1 MGIEGKEAKK
11 AEGQVEWLEDELR
24 QTKAH
29 LHKVEHQ
36 LEQLLNQVWNLE
48 GNLRRVEETMNAVGV
63 AGAALPGL
71 QEELRQVKD
80 QIARLNDRHTAFANR
95 AEEVGRQRQAEV
107 ERERQERAALVKQV
121 ENLAKGVGQYDSRIQ
136 AVEDSGRHLDED
148 VGNLRLSHKNL
159 VRDLEELTSRA
170 ARNLEAALRAE
181 QEIGRVT
188 GEQDSLHQNGLV
200 LAERLNLLLAQ
211 LQRDEG
217 RLDKLESYLDLP
229 QEIKDQM
236 NRGRFEREQMA
247 ERLTSLERSTGELL
261 EQTREF
267 TEGVA
272 RLQVRSDHHGSALL
286 AMTEELRQHRQL
298 VADQLKRLAR
308 VMERQRRRQA
318 ESLAEEIKELSR
330 SEFKPEE

>member
-1 MGIEGKEAKK
+1 MGIEGKEAK
-11 AEGQVEWLEDELR
+11 AESQVEWLEEELR
-24 QTKAH
+24 QAKAQ

-48 GNLRRVEETMNAVGV
+48 GNLRRVEETINSAGA

-80 QIARLNDRHTAFANR
+80 QITRLHDRHTAFANR
-95 AEEVGRQRQAEV
+95 AEEVGRQRQAEL
-107 ERERQERAALVKQV
+107 ERERQERAALIKQV

-136 AVEDSGRHLDED
+136 AVEDSGHHLDEE
-148 VGNLRLSHKNL
+148 VGNLRLAHKNL
-159 VRDLEELTSRA
+159 GRDLEELTSRA
-170 ARNLEAALRAE
+170 ARNLEAALRVE
-181 QEIGRVT
+181 QELSRLAGD
-188 GEQDSLHQNGLV
+188 QDSLHQQGL
-200 LAERLNLLLAQ
+200 AASERVNLLLAQ

-217 RLDKLESYLDLP
+217 RLEKLESYLDLP

-247 ERLTSLERSTGELL
+247 ERLTALERSTGELL
-261 EQTREF
+261 DQTREF
-267 TEGVA
+267 MEGIA

-286 AMTEELRQHRQL
+286 AMTEELRQHRQA

-308 VMERQRRRQA
+308 IMERQRRRQA

-330 SEFKPEE
+330 SEFNPEE